1 MLEKHRRLAALGGRL
16 QRSAVVE
23 DGARHLQELFVLLNL
38 VGVLENLVAYF
49 GNLTE
54 KTFGWYIVGNGEKLS
69 VALIIVIT
77 ILTLK
82 PAGLFG
88 RVITKRV

>member
-1 MLEKHRRLAALGGRL
+1 M
-16 QRSAVVE
+16 
-23 DGARHLQELFVLLNL
+23 

-54 KTFGWYIVGNGEKLS
+54 KTFGFYIIGNGEKLS
-69 VALIIVIT
+69 VALIIVIA

>member
-1 MLEKHRRLAALGGRL
+1 M
-16 QRSAVVE
+16 
-23 DGARHLQELFVLLNL
+23 
-38 VGVLENLVAYF
+38 GVLVRM
-49 GNLTE
+49 
-54 KTFGWYIVGNGEKLS
+54 S

-88 RVITKRV
+88 HVITKRV

>member
-1 MLEKHRRLAALGGRL
+1 MLPGLLIGVAFLAAGFGG
-16 QRSAVVE
+16 
-23 DGARHLQELFVLLNL
+23 FL

-54 KTFGWYIVGNGEKLS
+54 KTFGIYIVGNGEKLT

-88 RVITKRV
+88 RTTVRRV

>member
-1 MLEKHRRLAALGGRL
+1 
-16 QRSAVVE
+16 
-23 DGARHLQELFVLLNL
+23 
-38 VGVLENLVAYF
+38 
-49 GNLTE
+49 
-54 KTFGWYIVGNGEKLS
+54 

-88 RVITKRV
+88 HHTVKRV